1 MPNLKLLDLTTFAL
15 EINSLFNFIAISN
28 MKNLQILVLFLIGSA
43 LVITGVVFKISN
55 ERKDWTSFF
64 LIIGMTFEA
73 FALVLLILKLIKRK
87 KTDTFLEN

>member
-73 FALVLLILKLIKRK
+73 FAFILLILKLIKRK